1 METLQDKIK
10 SLSDKSRINKLETIN
25 RLSEFLNEETKEL
38 NVNLSLEEKL
48 DKLTVINNG
57 VEILDKLTKLN

>member
-48 DKLTVINNG
+48 DKLTVIHNG